1 MGEDKWQ
8 VLNAASEKH
17 SRAKNKAIDG
27 QQSRIVVRYEERGT
41 LWDPLQSSHIGS
53 VVGDDNVFDEI
64 RQPPDTAHVPLI
76 EPIGVVP
83 QRARISSGGVIHRS
97 SQKINGNR
105 PRRQAIR
112 PSLTV

>member
-53 VVGDDNVFDEI
+53 VVRDDNVLDEVG
-64 RQPPDTAHVPLI
+64 QPLDTPHVPLI
-76 EPIGVVP
+76 EPIGVVEE
-83 QRARISSGGVIHRS
+83 QARISSGDYSTAVLR
-97 SQKINGNR
+97 KLT
-105 PRRQAIR
+105 AIVLGAKLSGR
-112 PSLTV
+112 F